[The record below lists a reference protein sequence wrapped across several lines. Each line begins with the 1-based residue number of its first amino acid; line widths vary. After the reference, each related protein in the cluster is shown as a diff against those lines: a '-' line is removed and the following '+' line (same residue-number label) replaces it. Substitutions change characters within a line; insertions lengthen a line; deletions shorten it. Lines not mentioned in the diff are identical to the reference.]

1 MIMDNASTSIVKEL
15 VEKSWTHVTF
25 DTDAVTS
32 LCVQLVESRK
42 NVECLIEDSL
52 HCFREL
58 SNGRS
63 ENASH
68 QCCVSLHLMGLIVSH
83 LSATPSGYEV
93 KSFAFFFHLII
104 MNSMIIQAFLIAD
117 R

>member
-1 MIMDNASTSIVKEL
+1 MDSASNSIVKEL
-15 VEKSWTHVTF
+15 VEKSWSQVTLES
-25 DTDAVTS
+25 DVVVS
-32 LCVQLVESRK
+32 LCAQLVENIK
-42 NVECLIEDSL
+42 NVQYLIEDSL

-63 ENASH
+63 EKSSR

-93 KSFAFFFHLII
+93 KSFACFFYLII
-104 MNSMIIQAFLIAD
+104 LNSMIIRAFFH